1 MNNKPSRLEEISLS
15 TRLSWV
21 VFACIISSV
30 LIAVLMPTETHS
42 TIEVI
47 LYCVVSITVL
57 LSVLSADRALARFV
71 CSVISIM
78 LAAGV
83 IAAGASAHG
92 SALTVGILA
101 SLTVCASMSVQARAK
116 GLQTIGRLILFVNIA
131 VLYSLISSYVMG
143 VSMFAVMGIIQHQ
156 ISFIAV
162 LYFTLITVAI
172 AIGQK
177 NVGLMG
183 VLASTSAG
191 GTIAR
196 RLLPVALIFPIAV
209 GWLRVFHHRE
219 GYYEGVFGV
228 ALMGSVMALCLAS
241 FVIWTSKRIETMD
254 AEYGE
259 TRERLRKSE
268 EKYRKIIQNT
278 DECFFSIDNSG
289 KIMEWN
295 RKASQL
301 FGWSRNTAVG
311 SNFLTLICP
320 VDKRDAYE
328 RELNKLSTSGKRESK
343 MFSFQCIN
351 KRGHRFP
358 VEASATP
365 IEFGDDTVVCWFVRD
380 TSRRQEYEQALAR
393 ARDQAISASE
403 EKARFLA
410 SMSHEIRTPLNAVI
424 GLSDLLGRSNL
435 SEEQKQL
442 TQVIVSSGNILLD
455 LINSILDYSK
465 LEAGKLELEL
475 VEFDFRDIIEG
486 TAEIFA
492 TNAKDKGISLM
503 THVAPETPR
512 KVRGDPGRIRQIL
525 MNLVDNALKFTEEG
539 EVTIR
544 TTIDGKEG
552 NRAIVRVSV
561 SDTGIGFAP
570 DMHEQLFLP
579 FKQAGAQI
587 SRTFGGTGLGLSI
600 CKKLIEMMGGTI
612 GVESEPGKGSTFSF
626 ALPLEVSVEPL
637 KYMKTDPL
645 SGLRVMII
653 DGPPGS
659 SEILRDYCQS
669 WGMQCE
675 LVEGWGAASD
685 RFTRNGTY
693 DFAFVD
699 QLAVENSWISEDTL
713 RNQIKSQETKFV
725 YVTSSSDLVIG
736 EEALRMGYSACLV
749 RPLKQSHLL
758 DCMLRLVHDEDVY
771 MHPKLV
777 VEENGKREKQNLSGL
792 ILVVEDNPVN
802 QKVALLQLR
811 ELGLSAHAVGNGR
824 EALAATEQT
833 NYELI
838 LMDCQMPEMDGY
850 ETTRQIRKRESPEG
864 KRTPIIAMTANAMPG
879 DREKCL
885 AAGMDDYIAKPV
897 NQEKLQQVTTRW
909 ISRRGEDSGV
919 NAIQRERENMTITVA
934 APAKAAI
941 GFGTNVERGR
951 ISAIPPVELDM
962 LEKTYGAEAREDILH
977 SFVEEMEKLLSKVEE
992 KFQDKDDNGLSD
1004 LFHQIKGMSSS
1015 IFAVELARLARDMEL
1030 ATRHGETN
1038 WEGAY
1043 AEFMRFLDTYTEARC
1058 YIRSECNVS

>member
-1 MNNKPSRLEEISLS
+1 
-15 TRLSWV
+15 
-21 VFACIISSV
+21 
-30 LIAVLMPTETHS
+30 
-42 TIEVI
+42 
-47 LYCVVSITVL
+47 
-57 LSVLSADRALARFV
+57 
-71 CSVISIM
+71 
-78 LAAGV
+78 
-83 IAAGASAHG
+83 
-92 SALTVGILA
+92 
-101 SLTVCASMSVQARAK
+101 
-116 GLQTIGRLILFVNIA
+116 
-131 VLYSLISSYVMG
+131 
-143 VSMFAVMGIIQHQ
+143 
-156 ISFIAV
+156 
-162 LYFTLITVAI
+162 
-172 AIGQK
+172 
-177 NVGLMG
+177 
-183 VLASTSAG
+183 
-191 GTIAR
+191 
-196 RLLPVALIFPIAV
+196 
-209 GWLRVFHHRE
+209 
-219 GYYEGVFGV
+219 
-228 ALMGSVMALCLAS
+228 
-241 FVIWTSKRIETMD
+241 
-254 AEYGE
+254 
-259 TRERLRKSE
+259 
-268 EKYRKIIQNT
+268 
-278 DECFFSIDNSG
+278 
-289 KIMEWN
+289 
-295 RKASQL
+295 
-301 FGWSRNTAVG
+301 FGWSRSSAIG
-311 SNFLTLICP
+311 ENFLNLVCP
-320 VDKRDAYE
+320 ADKRDAYE
-328 RELNKLSTSGKRESK
+328 RELNKLPAVGKRESR

-351 KRGHRFP
+351 KHGHRFP

-365 IEFGDDTVVCWFVRD
+365 IEFGDGTVVCWFVRD
-380 TSRRQEYEQALAR
+380 ISRRQEYEQALAR

-435 SEEQKQL
+435 NEEQRQL

-503 THVAPETPR
+503 THVAPQTPR

-544 TTIDGKEG
+544 TTLERHAGE
-552 NRAIVRVSV
+552 RAIVKVSV
-561 SDTGIGFAP
+561 SDTGIGFSSEV
-570 DMHEQLFLP
+570 HEQLFLP

-612 GVESEPGKGSTFSF
+612 GVESSPGKGSTFSF
-626 ALPLEVSVEPL
+626 SLPFEVCVEPV
-637 KYMKTDPL
+637 KYPRPEPL
-645 SGLRVMII
+645 TNMRVMII

-659 SEILRDYCQS
+659 SEILRDYCLS
-669 WGMQCE
+669 WGMYCE
-675 LVEGWGAASD
+675 LVDGWGAASD
-685 RFTRNGTY
+685 RFTRNGSY

-699 QLAVENSWISEDTL
+699 QMAVENSWISEETL
-713 RNQIKSQETKFV
+713 RNQIKLQDTKFV
-725 YVTSSSDLVIG
+725 YVTSSSDAVVG
-736 EEALRMGYSACLV
+736 EDALAMGYSACLV

-777 VEENGKREKQNLSGL
+777 VEENSKSERQNLSGL

-850 ETTRQIRKRESPEG
+850 ETTRLIRKRESPEG

-897 NQEKLQQVTTRW
+897 NQEKLQQMTSRW
-909 ISRRGEDSGV
+909 ITRRDEYSGG
-919 NAIQRERENMTITVA
+919 AARERDPLASQVV
-934 APAKAAI
+934 APAVK
-941 GFGTNVERGR
+941 TETVLSVNSEWCRK
-951 ISAIPPVELDM
+951 SAIPPVELDM
-962 LEKTYGAEAREDILH
+962 LAKTYGEEAREDILQ
-977 SFVEEMEKLLSKVEE
+977 SFVEEMEKILSRVEA
-992 KFQDKDDNGLSD
+992 KFQDKDENGLSD

-1015 IFAVELARLARDMEL
+1015 IFAVDLARLARNLEL
-1030 ATRHGETN
+1030 STREEDIDWSH
-1038 WEGAY
+1038 AY
-1043 AEFMRFLDTYTEARC
+1043 DEFTRFLDTYTEARC
-1058 YIRSECNVS
+1058 YIRAECSIS